1 MSTIIT
7 CEHEGEH
14 CDGAEFCT
22 TCHVQIFSGYKDADE
37 RYCNDHKPATW
48 DAELAAMS
56 SDEFDNQDE
65 MYWTQWEICDIFCEC
80 PADCPCRPSPEAL
93 QALYDTDRARSKAEN
108 DAINAKTYTITQAQL
123 IMIAEALS
131 DSESLMETLTD
142 GPGHDEFCEYSRL
155 EDVRKAG
162 VVVDS
167 VLKQES
173 PRPTENYYGQ
183 AIGYCEL
190 CQDER
195 LEWDLNDDSLCEP
208 CAEAKEKQGY
218 LIGE

>member
-48 DAELAAMS
+48 DAEVAAMS
-56 SDEFDNQDE
+56 SEEFDNQDD
-65 MYWTQWEICDIFCEC
+65 MYWTQWEICDIFCDC

-93 QALYDTDRARSKAEN
+93 QALYDADRARSKAEN

-123 IMIAEALS
+123 ILISDALRDAEGLM
-131 DSESLMETLTD
+131 ESLTE
-142 GPGHDEFCEYSRL
+142 GPDDNEFVEYSRL
-155 EDVRKAG
+155 EAVSKASAE
-162 VVVDS
+162 VDS
-167 VLKQES
+167 ILYMV
-173 PRPTENYYGQ
+173 
-183 AIGYCEL
+183 CEL
-190 CQDER
+190 CGDRR
-195 LEWDLNDDSLCEP
+195 LEEDLNEDLRCPPCEEREEKNENFDSFYPPLDN
-208 CAEAKEKQGY
+208 
-218 LIGE
+218 